1 MFDEN
6 EKVDQPTENKT
17 NEFPKEILE
26 LVGADKKYKDV
37 ESALKSIA
45 PAQEHIKTLESE
57 LQQLREQLE
66 QKALDDLVAD
76 DAPTPTKAPTAK
88 AEVDIEA
95 LVAAKV
101 SEVLTK
107 QTTQE
112 QAKANQSTVVQAAK
126 KVWGE
131 TAEKTLYETA
141 SELGLSDQEIEALSA
156 KSPVAAMKLLG
167 LNGVKTNNI
176 AGVPSTVNSAS
187 LKGKP
192 LTKPAPPKNWGNDNE
207 VVQYVRELDA
217 YMKQQS

>member
-1 MFDEN
+1 M
-6 EKVDQPTENKT
+6 
-17 NEFPKEILE
+17 
-26 LVGADKKYKDV
+26 
-37 ESALKSIA
+37 
-45 PAQEHIKTLESE
+45 
-57 LQQLREQLE
+57 
-66 QKALDDLVAD
+66 
-76 DAPTPTKAPTAK
+76 
-88 AEVDIEA
+88 
-95 LVAAKV
+95 
-101 SEVLTK
+101 
-107 QTTQE
+107 
-112 QAKANQSTVVQAAK
+112 VVQAAK